1 MKKLKIVSVFLTV
14 IVLGLVLT
22 ACGKETS
29 KPKDNGQPLT
39 GAYKT
44 NYTTKDGTKQPSYW
58 YFKKDGTF
66 LYCTPQVNSTN
77 PKSDTEYWYGD
88 AKRGTWELRGNDEYE
103 LKMHDLYD
111 DDYYRLDA
119 ELDGSGVLSVSDSAK
134 KPKYEY
140 GTDVGC
146 YKQKKM
152 TYSQF
157 MDLFNQAK
165 ASDQEKV
172 QNNGYAKPDNDDGST
187 GSESSSSAASS
198 SSSTSSAD
206 PDEIGRAVYKLVFP
220 SEEVDSVEQDGDSYY
235 VSNEYH
241 SADSTIRF
249 QINSDK
255 VTYWTQAAG
264 DTTADGHNE
273 EHTVSISSLLGN

>member
-1 MKKLKIVSVFLTV
+1 MKKLKMMSVFLTV
-14 IVLGLVLT
+14 IVLGLVVT

-39 GAYKT
+39 GAYETRGTT
-44 NYTTKDGTKQPSYW
+44 NDGTKQPSYW

-111 DDYYRLDA
+111 DDYYHLDA
-119 ELDGSGVLSVSDSAK
+119 EIDGSGDLSVSDSAK

-146 YKQKKM
+146 YKRKKM

-165 ASDQEKV
+165 ASDQRGIQATGYTKAD
-172 QNNGYAKPDNDDGST
+172 NGDSNSS
-187 GSESSSSAASS
+187 SESSSSATFS
-198 SSSTSSAD
+198 SSAD

-220 SEEVDSVEQDGDSYY
+220 SEEVNSVEQDGDSYY

-249 QINSDK
+249 QINGDK

-273 EHTVSISSLLGN
+273 EHTVSISSLLGG

>member
-1 MKKLKIVSVFLTV
+1 MKKLKMMSVFLTV
-14 IVLGLVLT
+14 IVLGLVVT

-44 NYTTKDGTKQPSYW
+44 NDTTKDGTKQPSYW

-88 AKRGTWELRGNDEYE
+88 AKRGTWELLGKDEYE

-111 DDYYRLDA
+111 DDYYQLDA
-119 ELDGSGVLSVSDSAK
+119 ELDGSGDLSVSDSSD

-172 QNNGYAKPDNDDGST
+172 QNNGYAKPDNDDSTT
-187 GSESSSSAASS
+187 GSESSSSAS

-249 QINSDK
+249 QINGDK